1 MKIIGSIAYNDDAVP
16 SQLSFRAAQPARP
29 VFTAPFRSA
38 YRAPGA
44 KGLGE
49 LTYSSYSRLHS
60 RVLRGIALNVALSLL
75 LIAALSAVMFAAI
88 GADQYD
94 GGIDFLIVGLT
105 PILCIAAIVYI
116 AIGVYTDAKADLA
129 LLRREKKRL
138 SRSAQ
143 ARIERKSGRRRL
155 SMLITLAA
163 SAALL
168 IVLNAFILA

>member
-1 MKIIGSIAYNDDAVP
+1 M
-16 SQLSFRAAQPARP
+16 
-29 VFTAPFRSA
+29 
-38 YRAPGA
+38 
-44 KGLGE
+44 
-49 LTYSSYSRLHS
+49 
-60 RVLRGIALNVALSLL
+60 LRGIALNVALSLL